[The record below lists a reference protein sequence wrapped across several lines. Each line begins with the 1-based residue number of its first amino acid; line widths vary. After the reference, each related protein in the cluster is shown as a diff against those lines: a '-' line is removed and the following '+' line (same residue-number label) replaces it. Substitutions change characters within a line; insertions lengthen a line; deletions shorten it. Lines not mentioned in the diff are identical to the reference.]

1 MERRKHSHSLETSH
15 PSAVIPQPP
24 GFRYSRRP
32 NVIGPCLCRV
42 IKSKPIAAVPLPS
55 TSGSFLYIFHLIDY
69 FSRFSHAWATL
80 KDDEATVIDCLS
92 RFCSYFCRP
101 IAIYSDKGT
110 HLVHEYLL
118 RQGIEHTKTSSYS
131 PNSAGMIER
140 RNGMI
145 SSIMVKYI
153 NTDGNTVEWD
163 SHVDEA
169 TRQRNFH
176 QLGYLGFT
184 PFQIR
189 QPRRRLPL

>member
-1 MERRKHSHSLETSH
+1 
-15 PSAVIPQPP
+15 
-24 GFRYSRRP
+24 
-32 NVIGPCLCRV
+32 
-42 IKSKPIAAVPLPS
+42 
-55 TSGSFLYIFHLIDY
+55 
-69 FSRFSHAWATL
+69 
-80 KDDEATVIDCLS
+80 
-92 RFCSYFCRP
+92 
-101 IAIYSDKGT
+101 
-110 HLVHEYLL
+110 
-118 RQGIEHTKTSSYS
+118 
-131 PNSAGMIER
+131 MIER

-189 QPRRRLPL
+189 QPRRRLPLPVLPNQSDIGLFYQRNQPGRMGDQRRHKVTLNDVSRNEEVGKWALRLILS